1 MIEVENK
8 MLDKDHN
15 MMKIMVVEVILK
27 EWKMNNHMQQ
37 MILWKIKEEHLVI
50 KILIN

>member
-1 MIEVENK
+1 
-8 MLDKDHN
+8 
-15 MMKIMVVEVILK
+15 MMKIMEVEDILK
-27 EWKMNNHMQQ
+27 ECRMKNLMQQ